1 MAKWIEA
8 LKKYVPQEQHEEAIE
23 EMKKELVFD
32 WKPADVYNEKAN
44 EAKTLKAQLDE
55 HKKQIESL
63 SEKAGSLE
71 EYQGMVEKLKAD
83 YAELETKTQTE
94 IANIT
99 KKTKTQELLTDLGL
113 HKKARDLILK
123 DSEFLDKIEIE
134 NGKIKNAEEITKQI
148 TDEMGDLIVTKTQ
161 ETETGRE
168 KGQNDQQKQPKDMTS
183 EEYMKWYEERESNRK
198 TL

>member
-1 MAKWIEA
+1 MDWLKDLLKEHVAEDKLESVIEA
-8 LKKYVPQEQHEEAIE
+8 YKQESPKHIIP
-23 EMKKELVFD
+23 KDVF
-32 WKPADVYNEKAN
+32 NEKAN

-94 IANIT
+94 ISNIT
-99 KKTKTQELLTDLGL
+99 KKTAYEKALMTSGVHKDAIDLLVSSA
-113 HKKARDLILK
+113 K
-123 DSEFLDKIEIE
+123 LDEIDPE
-134 NGKIKNAEEITKQI
+134 KLDEEISKLKEQRP
-148 TDEMGDLIVTKTQ
+148 GLFVVKTQ

-168 KGQNDQQKQPKDMTS
+168 KGTTAPPDDVAL
-183 EEYMKWYEERESNRK
+183 RK
-198 TL
+198 AFGLPVE

>member
-63 SEKAGSLE
+63 SEKAGSVE

-99 KKTKTQELLTDLGL
+99 KKTAYEKALMTSGVHKDAIDLLVSSAKLDEIDPEKLDDEISKLKEQRPGL
-113 HKKARDLILK
+113 
-123 DSEFLDKIEIE
+123 F
-134 NGKIKNAEEITKQI
+134 
-148 TDEMGDLIVTKTQ
+148 VVKTQ

-168 KGQNDQQKQPKDMTS
+168 KGSTTPDLNPFEKVF
-183 EEYMKWYEERESNRK
+183 RK
-198 TL
+198 ST